1 MAPHSSTGRGFQPG
15 SEVETA
21 LLDSRSIMDPETQHV
36 LDVLKKLIRAAGR
49 SHRDVERSLK
59 VGSSYLS
66 RLFSGTM
73 DLRFEHIVAIGRV
86 LGLEPDEVF
95 RFIYP
100 SPEEPPSETLV
111 RLRQILSRLQPLPPA
126 PAYAA
131 ASPAALQRDLEQAV
145 ASVVGRLA
153 VQPAAPAEPSPETSP
168 SGSESAAPRPQPA
181 KG

>member
-1 MAPHSSTGRGFQPG
+1 MD
-15 SEVETA
+15 SET
-21 LLDSRSIMDPETQHV
+21 RHV

-66 RLFSGTM
+66 RLFSGAM

-86 LGLEPDEVF
+86 LGLEPHEVF
-95 RFIYP
+95 RFVDP
-100 SPEEPPSETLV
+100 SPQEPPSETLA

-131 ASPAALQRDLEQAV
+131 ESPAALERDLEQAV

-153 VQPAAPAEPSPETSP
+153 VQPATPAEPSPVGEE
-168 SGSESAAPRPQPA
+168 ES
-181 KG
+181 